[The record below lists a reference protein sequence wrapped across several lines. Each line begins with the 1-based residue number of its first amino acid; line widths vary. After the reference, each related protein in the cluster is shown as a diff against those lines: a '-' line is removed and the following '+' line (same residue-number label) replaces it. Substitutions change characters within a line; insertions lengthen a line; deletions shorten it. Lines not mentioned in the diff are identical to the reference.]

1 MKKSKI
7 IVGIFDGQTKNIRY
21 ELVDNDLVTWY
32 MLINCDCIDVTGFAG
47 FELICDDEALL
58 KVEPKPTI
66 LRYDNYD
73 NLIGAIYG
81 TVVICRSY
89 NEEFDSL
96 TDDDI
101 RWLGENIMVLSV
113 DTDEYEGYSMVDTQ
127 RYHNF
132 ESKYEPIYDYIQFDN
147 LMYLN
152 DEDIY

>member
-21 ELVDNDLVTWY
+21 ELVDNELFTWY
-32 MLINCDCIDVTGFAG
+32 RLINCDCIDITGFAG
-47 FELICDDEALL
+47 YDCICDDEGLL
-58 KVEPKPTI
+58 KREPKPTI

-73 NLIGAIYG
+73 NLIAAIYG

-89 NEEFDSL
+89 NEELDTL

-101 RWLGENIMVLSV
+101 KWLGDNILIVNV
-113 DTDEYEGYSMVDTQ
+113 DTDEYEGYAMVDTQ

-132 ESKYEPIYDYIQFDN
+132 EPNYEPIYDYIQFDN